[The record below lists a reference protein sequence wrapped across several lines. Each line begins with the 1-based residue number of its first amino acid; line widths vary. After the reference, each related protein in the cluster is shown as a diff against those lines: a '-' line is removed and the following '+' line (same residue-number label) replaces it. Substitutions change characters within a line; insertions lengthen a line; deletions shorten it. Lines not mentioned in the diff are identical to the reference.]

1 MSRFIYQDGVA
12 KLRASDVRE
21 GDLLDLEGDP
31 IADPN
36 GNGTTDL
43 GHYEAFE
50 FEFAVVNE
58 VWTEGPDCVVIC
70 TSQGEYGFPP
80 EHLIDSTLDQPNEAE
95 VPCPACGGD
104 GVGRAGKGGC
114 SFCDAGGI
122 VRADE
127 VDAILATMESLGL
140 ERQDT

>member
-1 MSRFIYQDGVA
+1 
-12 KLRASDVRE
+12 VRE
-21 GDLLDLEGDP
+21 GDRLDLEGDP

-80 EHLIDSTLDQPNEAE
+80 DHLIDSTLEEPSPEE
-95 VPCPACGGD
+95 VPCPGCDGTGQGQDGG
-104 GVGRAGKGGC
+104 KFGGC
-114 SFCDAGGI
+114 DICEASGVI
-122 VRADE
+122 PADKLE
-127 VDAILATMESLGL
+127 ETREFIRSLGR
-140 ERQDT
+140 EPAY